1 MNDPLVSLPAATRA
15 GIAVVVAVLVA
26 VASGAAQAQACFNAQ
41 VAPTTPTA
49 DFDVRADGTA
59 IHLPTGL
66 MWMRCSLGQ
75 VWNGTTCTGS
85 ILSLPVWGNALQ
97 TIRSINAGTSDAD
110 GDGAPGFAGQT
121 DWRMPN
127 IKELVSI
134 TEACRR
140 GPALNNV
147 VFPNAP
153 AGSNH
158 WSSSTPHA
166 IASVAWYWDSQA
178 GLVSFT
184 SKESTAFRVVR
195 LVRGGTGAGGYV
207 AGTRRLLSGGFEP
220 Q

>member
-1 MNDPLVSLPAATRA
+1 MIDLRLAWPAVTR
-15 GIAVVVAVLVA
+15 VAVSAALLT
-26 VASGAAQAQACFNAQ
+26 VASGAVQAQSCFNAQ
-41 VAPTTPTA
+41 IAPTTPTA

-75 VWNGTTCTGS
+75 VWNGTTCSGS
-85 ILSLPVWGNALQ
+85 ALNLPAWGTALQ

-110 GDGAPGFAGQT
+110 GDGAPGFAGHT

-127 IKELVSI
+127 IKEIVSI

-153 AGSNH
+153 GAVNH
-158 WSSSTPHA
+158 WSSSTPHTQA
-166 IASVAWYWDSQA
+166 LVAWYWDSQS

-184 SKESTAFRVVR
+184 LKNDSLPRNVK
-195 LVRGGTGAGGYV
+195 LVRAGAGAAGYV
-207 AGTRRLLSGGFEP
+207 AGTRRLLTNGFEP